1 VKGGGLR
8 VGPSAR
14 GGDGGVEGRDGGRGE
29 ALARGGHRR
38 RHGGLAGIGLGAKCK
53 NARSET
59 GKKLTASQRVAAQK
73 KSWRGRQVCWCGCSV
88 ILYLH
93 HFLFIFFSLFFF
105 SLQTT
110 IARKRCC

>member
-1 VKGGGLR
+1 M
-8 VGPSAR
+8 GPSAR

-73 KSWRGRQVCWCGCSV
+73 KSWRGAAGVLVRLLC
-88 ILYLH
+88 Y
-93 HFLFIFFSLFFF
+93 FISPPFSIHLFF